1 MRRFRRTNSPL
12 PGRKPKPWTPLEV
25 SLIAL
30 SLLLIVFPL
39 YAEVYRW
46 VNPSIAPA
54 APLGQR
60 VTAVPSDVTQPPA
73 TQPPAPT
80 NTPDPGL
87 PTNTPDPGLPTN
99 TPDPGLPTNTPDPG
113 LPTNTPD
120 PGLPTNTPDPS
131 LPTNTPDPGATQPPA
146 TQPPGEPTA
155 TSTPFVGEP
164 PLTVEKIASVSS
176 AGRGQEFNYVIS
188 VFSNSDTPRSVQVQD
203 DIAAELEVLSAT
215 ASNGTCTVGDP
226 VSCQVSVQRGQPAS
240 INIGVRVR
248 DTATPGTSVSN
259 RGLAQDDANNTAAS
273 DAVSVEITDQVEPP
287 PAPTTPPGEPT
298 NTPDPGQPTTPPGEP
313 TTPPGQPTTPPEP
326 PEPTTPPRD
335 DDDDDDD
342 DDDGG
347 SEPAPPPAPTSPPP
361 PPLPPAPQPVPQPPA
376 PAPQP
381 PVQQPPAATA
391 PIATAVPP
399 GANATATQEAEATAT
414 AQIPTATPTPD
425 PDIFFRMA
433 SDWGSAFPDQEVNY
447 VIALRN
453 VQPSDGRV
461 LSEVNV
467 ASTLPSNLEV
477 IGAQSDAGVDPDV
490 SGNTVSLELD
500 ELRPG
505 EGIEIA
511 IQTRIDADVEI
522 GTRLVAQAEL
532 NHEGLELPAFSNV
545 VTVLVVGIAPLD
557 AQSTIT
563 STATI
568 TDTAV
573 TTATVVAETP
583 TMTVEPTDDATTADT
598 DTTVE
603 PTEATSPEPTEVPEV
618 AGGGTEDSETLP
630 ATNAGIPFLGFTL
643 LGATLMVR
651 TVRIRRDQ
659 SRI

>member
-39 YAEVYRW
+39 YGEVYRW
-46 VNPSIAPA
+46 VNPSIVPA

-60 VTAVPSDVTQPPA
+60 VTAVPSEVTQPPA
-73 TQPPAPT
+73 TQPPGAT

-113 LPTNTPD
+113 
-120 PGLPTNTPDPS
+120 

-188 VFSNSDTPRSVQVQD
+188 VFSNSETPRNVQVQD
-203 DIAAELEVLSAT
+203 DIAAELEVLSASP
-215 ASNGTCTVGDP
+215 SNGTCTVGDP

-240 INIGVRVR
+240 VNIGVRVR
-248 DTATPGTSVSN
+248 DTAAPGTSVSN

-273 DAVSVEITDQVEPP
+273 DAVSVEITDQVAPP
-287 PAPTTPPGEPT
+287 P
-298 NTPDPGQPTTPPGEP
+298 NP
-313 TTPPGQPTTPPEP
+313 TTPPGQPTTPPGQ
-326 PEPTTPPRD
+326 PTTPPGQPTTPPGQPTTPPAPDPPPPR
-335 DDDDDDD
+335 DDDDDD

-361 PPLPPAPQPVPQPPA
+361 PPLPPVPPPQPAPPA

-381 PVQQPPAATA
+381 PIATVPVATA
-391 PIATAVPP
+391 ISP
-399 GANATATQEAEATAT
+399 GADATATQAAEATAT

-461 LSEVNV
+461 LSDVNV
-467 ASTLPSNLEV
+467 SSTLPSNLEV
-477 IGAQSDAGVDPDV
+477 IAAQSDVGVDPNV
-490 SGNTVSLELD
+490 AGNTVSLALD

-511 IQTRIDADVEI
+511 VQTRIDADVEI

-545 VTVLVVGIAPLD
+545 VTVLVVGVAPLN
-557 AQSTIT
+557 AQTNIT
-563 STATI
+563 STATL
-568 TDTAV
+568 TT
-573 TTATVVAETP
+573 TTATAATVGTETP
-583 TMTVEPTDDATTADT
+583 TLTVELTETPTATGDVTTEDT
-598 DTTVE
+598 DTTAE
-603 PTEATSPEPTEVPEV
+603 PEPTDVPAP
-618 AGGGTEDSETLP
+618 AGGATEDSDTLP
-630 ATNAGIPFLGFTL
+630 ATSTGIPFLGFTL